1 MRQSNGHISSVP
13 SMLNAIR
20 AMSSSKLFI
29 GGLSSNVNEEALSE
43 AFSSF
48 GDVDDAIIITDRDT
62 GRSKGFGFVTFADS
76 EAASTAMRSMDGQSL
91 NGRNISVGFATDKP
105 RNSFGNRSGGGGG
118 YGNPGF

>member
-48 GDVDDAIIITDRDT
+48 GDVDDGKSYFSFNQVFLCA
-62 GRSKGFGFVTFADS
+62 VM
-76 EAASTAMRSMDGQSL
+76 STSD
-91 NGRNISVGFATDKP
+91 
-105 RNSFGNRSGGGGG
+105 
-118 YGNPGF
+118 